1 MSFIAD
7 KQTLDDLNLLG
18 KYKAHSVFSLF
29 NKVCTAGGGQLLES
43 MFRDPLTNAALINQ
57 RSAVFKWFG
66 SKKLVFPFDSAT
78 FLTMENYLSSG
89 GSANRFVASVNTW
102 KKKMLHTMGLD
113 KEFETIVSGLQ
124 ATRKC
129 LNGLKRFLLQ
139 LEGDSPFAGE
149 IQAVGEILNSRWL
162 HWLDQDNQHLS
173 FAAIIRYDNLL
184 RIRLRNEMSAV
195 LQFIYQVDVYIAVS
209 AVAREKGYC
218 YARAL
223 PGEMC
228 TVQIQD
234 CRHPSIEKAVANTIS
249 LQRNSNVLFLTGA
262 NMAGKSTFMKS
273 FAIAVYLAHM
283 GFPVAASGMEF
294 SVRDGLYTSINVPD
308 NLQMGYSHF
317 YAEVRRVKLVAQEV
331 SAGKNLLV
339 IFDELFKGT
348 NVKDAYDATLA
359 VTRAFSEYRNCFF
372 IISTHIIEVA
382 DALKTACNNLQFV
395 FFPTIMEGTVPRY
408 TYRLQAGVSS
418 DRHGMMIIQHEGIVE
433 IIQAQAAS
441 KTGM

>member
-89 GSANRFVASVNTW
+89 GSANRFVACVNTW

-129 LNGLKRFLLQ
+129 LNGLKQFLSQ

-228 TVQIQD
+228 AVQIQD